1 MSTIDIPLGR
11 VLTPELEGLPNLGSN
26 EETEGCVARAGTAP
40 ICHDLRDVF
49 DASGQEFPQHLRLYD
64 RFRLWL
70 VPSRLA
76 IIRKSG
82 LSEPVSVG
90 LEVEYD
96 SDGQTCSV
104 VALLPSPEFV
114 VHGSVNVDTKIAGS
128 LDAAGQMSPLP
139 SLDAMRAETAVK
151 STMMAGLEIK
161 ASAGLGLKFEAT
173 VVTPFISAVGVG
185 SSRAE
190 WRFDKHREA
199 LFGRDIET
207 WSIVALPKRRKAFAY
222 RVKYSIAARVAFF
235 PTRRESDWTHIECV
249 MNS

>member
-1 MSTIDIPLGR
+1 VSTIDIPLGR
-11 VLTPELEGLPNLGSN
+11 VLTPELEGLPDLGSS
-26 EETEGCVARAGTAP
+26 EEAEGCVARAAAAP

-49 DASGQEFPQHLRLYD
+49 NSLGQEFPQHLRLYD

-82 LSEPVSVG
+82 FSEPVSVG
-90 LEVEYD
+90 LEVDYD

-114 VHGSVNVDTKIAGS
+114 IHGSVNLDSRIAGS
-128 LDAAGQMSPLP
+128 LDASGQLSPLP
-139 SLDAMRAETAVK
+139 ASDELRPEAAVK
-151 STMMAGLEIK
+151 GTMMAGLEMK

-173 VVTPFISAVGVG
+173 VVTPFVSAVGVG

-207 WSIVALPKRRKAFAY
+207 CSIVALPKRRKAFAY
-222 RVKYSIAARVAFF
+222 RVKYSITTRIAFF
-235 PTRRESDWTHIECV
+235 PTRRESDWTRIECE
-249 MNS
+249 MSS